1 LEKVRFIYNELK
13 LGNSIK
19 NIDNYNELDHL
30 RIKLETLK
38 AKYNYLV
45 NELSIIQS
53 SETYQMIL
61 NIDDWTEY
69 FENQKSL
76 LKQEHETLT
85 EKFVKH
91 E

>member
-1 LEKVRFIYNELK
+1 
-13 LGNSIK
+13 
-19 NIDNYNELDHL
+19 
-30 RIKLETLK
+30 
-38 AKYNYLV
+38 
-45 NELSIIQS
+45 
-53 SETYQMIL
+53 MIL